1 MEWTSVL
8 PLQQCRPGAPAA
20 PAAQGER
27 HMRLPV
33 SPYLGALRVPA
44 GEIRAFSGGEV
55 DPVSVADIL
64 RNTFVYPPHSIFRD
78 VELLPYEFQA
88 QDAAPD
94 AGGAG
99 EQAPQFRFRF
109 RDAGKA
115 AAWDGHEEDWPARWH
130 HHLCAAAGRA
140 CATMRQPWLLQS
152 GGKDST
158 SLAIALAQERPDT
171 TCITYLG
178 GSEENEV
185 ESARHVAR
193 SLGLRHEALVCD
205 PGRAYDRYLAIAPRM
220 PSLTADFALLSYVDL
235 LTTIADAG
243 GDGVVDGMGSDFYF
257 GGSINRMK
265 RLLPRIALDATLP
278 AFVAELPLVRRSFE
292 LCFLLGSLQMNPIE
306 RIFPGSRFTD
316 AEVRELFGRDLVAPS
331 RARLRPFLR
340 EVQSGETPE
349 EQRAISMSIAC
360 AAGGFAKGIFSANAF
375 PLQVAYPYC
384 DPELTDWVY
393 RRVPRAQ
400 MVDARTNTNKVLV
413 REHIARHFGELP
425 YVRRKGS
432 FRFDVRGLARQR
444 FEQVHAFAG
453 RATDMLP
460 GAVAW
465 LERNRSC
472 LDNKY
477 FASKFYLLA
486 VVLPWLVREPPQP
499 QPECA
504 E

>member
-8 PLQQCRPGAPAA
+8 PLKQYQEGPSARLAEHGQP
-20 PAAQGER
+20 
-27 HMRLPV
+27 HMCLPV
-33 SPYLGALRVPA
+33 SPYLGAVRVPA

-78 VELLPYEFQA
+78 VDLLPYEFQA
-88 QDAAPD
+88 QDAEQ
-94 AGGAG
+94 GGAPATP
-99 EQAPQFRFRF
+99 EFRFRF

-115 AAWDGHEEDWPARWH
+115 AAWDGRSDDWPARWH
-130 HHLCAAAGRA
+130 HHLCAASSRA
-140 CATMRQPWLLQS
+140 CAQMQQPWLLQS

-158 SLAIALAQERPDT
+158 SLAIALAEARPDT
-171 TCITYLG
+171 VCITYLG

-185 ESARHVAR
+185 ASARHVAR

-205 PGRAYDRYLAIAPRM
+205 PGRAYDRYLAIAGRM

-257 GGSINRMK
+257 GGSISRIK
-265 RLLPRIALDATLP
+265 RLLPRIAMEATLP

-292 LCFLLGSLQMNPIE
+292 LCFLLGSLQMHRVE

-316 AEVRELFGRDLVAPS
+316 AEVRELFGRDMVAPS

-340 EVQSGETPE
+340 EVESGESPE

-375 PLQVAYPYC
+375 PLHVAYPYC
-384 DPELTDWVY
+384 DPELTDW
-393 RRVPRAQ
+393 
-400 MVDARTNTNKVLV
+400 
-413 REHIARHFGELP
+413 IG
-425 YVRRKGS
+425 
-432 FRFDVRGLARQR
+432 RGLRGI
-444 FEQVHAFAG
+444 G
-453 RATDMLP
+453 R
-460 GAVAW
+460 
-465 LERNRSC
+465 
-472 LDNKY
+472 
-477 FASKFYLLA
+477 
-486 VVLPWLVREPPQP
+486 
-499 QPECA
+499 
-504 E
+504 